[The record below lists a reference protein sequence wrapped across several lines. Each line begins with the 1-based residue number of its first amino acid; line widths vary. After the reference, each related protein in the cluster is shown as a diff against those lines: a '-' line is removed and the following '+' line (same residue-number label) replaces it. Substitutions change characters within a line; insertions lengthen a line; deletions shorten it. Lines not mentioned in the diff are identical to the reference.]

1 MYQGNWYPTNTYVL
15 FSEKQERL
23 IYFPYSKVE
32 CARFKGTT
40 SEIFIDQKTIDDHI
54 VAQAEATYEFVL
66 RHINKGALVR
76 GVYTSSRWEYPII
89 AIRET
94 IRNKTIVPI
103 LKKLG
108 IIDQWGNGLKQIVDE
123 LNDYPEIEF
132 RWFEI
137 GLQFQVQFIKKDSML
152 QPDLITQQELQQ
164 ETLFSLILKRYHYS

>member
-1 MYQGNWYPTNTYVL
+1 MV
-15 FSEKQERL
+15 K
-23 IYFPYSKVE
+23 
-32 CARFKGTT
+32 
-40 SEIFIDQKTIDDHI
+40 
-54 VAQAEATYEFVL
+54 
-66 RHINKGALVR
+66 

-94 IRNKTIVPI
+94 IQNKTIVPI